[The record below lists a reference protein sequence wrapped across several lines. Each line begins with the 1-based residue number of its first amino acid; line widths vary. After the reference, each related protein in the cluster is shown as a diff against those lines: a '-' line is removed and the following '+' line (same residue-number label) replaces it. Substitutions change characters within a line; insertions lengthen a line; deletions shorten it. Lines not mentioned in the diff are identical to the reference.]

1 MLYFNDEIVLFFSC
15 YKNIH
20 QLNYV
25 TFQKF
30 LKINAEI
37 MKINNL
43 KLDHSCYSYKNIWTD
58 FDGLKF
64 TFLIKSRKP
73 SSFRN
78 DKLISQFD
86 DFQH

>member
-1 MLYFNDEIVLFFSC
+1 
-15 YKNIH
+15 
-20 QLNYV
+20 
-25 TFQKF
+25 
-30 LKINAEI
+30 
-37 MKINNL
+37 MKIDNL

-78 DKLISQFD
+78 DKLINLMTFSIESVRTYL
-86 DFQH
+86 

>member
-1 MLYFNDEIVLFFSC
+1 MNLS
-15 YKNIH
+15 
-20 QLNYV
+20 
-25 TFQKF
+25 KF
-30 LKINAEI
+30 TKINAEI
-37 MKINNL
+37 MKIDHL

>member
-1 MLYFNDEIVLFFSC
+1 
-15 YKNIH
+15 
-20 QLNYV
+20 
-25 TFQKF
+25 
-30 LKINAEI
+30 

-58 FDGLKF
+58 SDELKF